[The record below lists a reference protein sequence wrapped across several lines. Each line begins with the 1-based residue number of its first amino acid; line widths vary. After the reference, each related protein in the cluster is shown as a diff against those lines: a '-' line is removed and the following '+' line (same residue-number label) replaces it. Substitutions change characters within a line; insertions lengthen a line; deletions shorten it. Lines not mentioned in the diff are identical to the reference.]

1 MSIYKPDMAGFFQK
15 VADLLEIEGVNRFK
29 IEAYRD
35 AARICV
41 GEHSRTPTS
50 ARG

>member
-1 MSIYKPDMAGFFQK
+1 MPTQNPEVAEILKK
-15 VADLLEIEGVNRFK
+15 VGDLLEIEGESRFK

-35 AARICV
+35 VAHTMD
-41 GEHSRTPTS
+41 GHSRTPTS